1 MRAYREELRS
11 KIVNAW
17 NIPPQSKGLKAVFF
31 LSINR
36 AGNVELARLDQG
48 SGNALFDESLRRAIQ
63 QAQPF
68 PALPEDFP
76 SRTYD
81 VPLNFQDVR

>member
-1 MRAYREELRS
+1 M
-11 KIVNAW
+11 NAW

-68 PALPEDFP
+68 PALPKDFP